1 MSERTN
7 EATKPEIPGR
17 LKRKRIFGHANGDQE
32 EKRARKGERERGV
45 AKMER
50 IKRSK
55 RFRATSMNMHGGGRF
70 RRLTGSWK
78 DGVEQ

>member
-32 EKRARKGERERGV
+32 EKRARKGERERGS
-45 AKMER
+45 E
-50 IKRSK
+50 
-55 RFRATSMNMHGGGRF
+55 
-70 RRLTGSWK
+70 
-78 DGVEQ
+78 DGKNKEVETVSSYFDEYAWRGPI